1 MSGKYVG
8 WDQVLKQGHIALMK
22 GVIDIGAHVGQTK
35 RTCVVRCLPP
45 VSLGFLSRLMI
56 TYYIDRQ
63 VHVWGNRTID

>member
-35 RTCVVRCLPP
+35 RTCVVLQCPL
-45 VSLGFLSRLMI
+45 VSISIDDHLLYRQASPGLG
-56 TYYIDRQ
+56 Q
-63 VHVWGNRTID
+63 